1 MLCQLLEGGLSS
13 LLWGLPVLMIRQ
25 LASPRARDPGGSN
38 REEAAMSPSSG
49 FGSHTLLCLPY
60 PNGYTSQPYPVW
72 EETATE
78 HEYRKAKI
86 MGAKWMAE
94 KEVV

>member
-1 MLCQLLEGGLSS
+1 
-13 LLWGLPVLMIRQ
+13 
-25 LASPRARDPGGSN
+25 
-38 REEAAMSPSSG
+38 MSPSSG
-49 FGSHTLLCLPY
+49 FGSHTLSCLPY

-94 KEVV
+94 KEVVWEAPQTHFPAKLPELGEITNTNI